1 MNQQL
6 MHRNYLKNKNTSK
19 LIIADIQ
26 LENYIGMIMLVQIC
40 KFTITF

>member
-26 LENYIGMIMLVQIC
+26 LENSMKIMVQIW